1 MNLMSAPAVFDPPSS
16 TPARVGR
23 PWLSG
28 LAADSAY
35 VLTGWVV
42 AVISFSVLVALLAS
56 GIGTLVVVVGF
67 PVLVLALFVA
77 QGFAVL
83 ERARLRTLTG
93 APVLVPAYRP
103 VSGGSMAR
111 RVLHVLADGRRWL
124 DLLFGVVVLVPSV
137 LVFPIGLAWW
147 CAALTG
153 VLYPLYDWA
162 LPHGPDGVSLAQ
174 LVGLGD
180 STTARVGLVF
190 GIGLGAALTLP
201 VVMRGLAMFLSSF
214 GRAMLTRQRAQVLA
228 ERVSALTESR
238 AAAVSAEAAAL
249 RRLERDLHDGPQQ
262 RLIRLA
268 MDLGTAQRRLR
279 TDPESAGPLITG
291 AIEQTRETLE
301 ELRALSR
308 GIAPPILADRGLP
321 AALAALA
328 ARCPVPVELD
338 TGQLGTGQLDTR
350 QLETGQLGTG
360 QVQTRLAPAVENA
373 AYFLVAEALTNVVKH
388 SGASAAAVL
397 VTRDEHAVRVTVSD
411 NGDGGAHPA
420 KGHGLAGL
428 LDRVRALD
436 GQLVVDSPAGGP
448 TVLAAELPLNP
459 DQSANESRV

>member
-1 MNLMSAPAVFDPPSS
+1 MNPMSAPTVFEPSS
-16 TPARVGR
+16 SYPARPARSRLAV
-23 PWLSG
+23 

-35 VLTGWVV
+35 VLTGWII
-42 AVISFSVLVALLAS
+42 AVISFPVLVALLAS
-56 GIGTLVVVVGF
+56 GIGTAVVVVGF
-67 PVLVLALFVA
+67 PVLVLMLFIA

-93 APVLVPAYRP
+93 APVSAPAYRP
-103 VSGGSMAR
+103 VAEGSVAR
-111 RVLHVLADGRRWL
+111 RVLSLLGDGRRWL
-124 DLLFGVVVLVPSV
+124 DLLYGVSVLIPSL

-147 CAALTG
+147 CVALAG
-153 VLYPLYDWA
+153 LLYPLYDWTV
-162 LPHGPDGVSLAQ
+162 PRGPDGVSLSQ

-180 STTARVGLVF
+180 STPVRVGLVF
-190 GIGLGAALTLP
+190 GIGLVAALTLP
-201 VVMRGLAMFLSSF
+201 LVMRGLALLLSSF
-214 GRAMLTRQRAQVLA
+214 GRGLLTRQRASVLA

-238 AAAVSAEAAAL
+238 AAAVSAEATAL

-279 TDPESAGPLITG
+279 TDPESAGPLISG

-308 GIAPPILADRGLP
+308 GIAPPVLADRGLP

-338 TGQLGTGQLDTR
+338 TEQLQAP
-350 QLETGQLGTG
+350 
-360 QVQTRLAPAVENA
+360 RLPPAVENA
-373 AYFLVAEALTNVVKH
+373 AYFVVAEALTNLVKH
-388 SGASAAAVL
+388 SGATAGGVR
-397 VTRDEHAVRVTVSD
+397 VTLDERLVRVTVTD
-411 NGDGGAHPA
+411 NGRGGAHPA

-436 GQLVVDSPAGGP
+436 GQLVVDSPPGGP
-448 TVLAAELPLNP
+448 TVLAAELPVRP
-459 DQSANESRV
+459 AGGG

>member
-1 MNLMSAPAVFDPPSS
+1 MNPMSAPTVFEPSS
-16 TPARVGR
+16 GYPARPARSRLAV
-23 PWLSG
+23 

-35 VLTGWVV
+35 VLTGWII
-42 AVISFSVLVALLAS
+42 AVISFPVLVALLAS
-56 GIGTLVVVVGF
+56 GIGTVVVVVGF
-67 PVLVLALFVA
+67 PVLVLMLFIA

-93 APVLVPAYRP
+93 APVSAPVYRT
-103 VSGGSMAR
+103 VAEGSVAR
-111 RVLHVLADGRRWL
+111 RVLSLLGDGRRWL
-124 DLLFGVVVLVPSV
+124 DLLYGVLVLIPSL

-147 CAALTG
+147 CVALAG
-153 VLYPLYDWA
+153 LLYPLYDWT
-162 LPHGPDGVSLAQ
+162 LPRPPDGVSLAQ

-180 STTARVGLVF
+180 STPARVGLVF
-190 GIGLGAALTLP
+190 GIGLAAALTLP
-201 VVMRGLAMFLSSF
+201 LVMRGLALLLSSF
-214 GRAMLTRQRAQVLA
+214 GRGLLTRQRASVLA

-238 AAAVSAEAAAL
+238 AAAVSAEATAL

-279 TDPESAGPLITG
+279 TDPESAGPLISG

-308 GIAPPILADRGLP
+308 GIAPPVLADRGLP

-338 TGQLGTGQLDTR
+338 TER
-350 QLETGQLGTG
+350 
-360 QVQTRLAPAVENA
+360 VQAPRLPPAVENA
-373 AYFLVAEALTNVVKH
+373 AYFVVAEALANLVKH
-388 SGASAAAVL
+388 SGATEGGVR
-397 VTRDEHAVRVTVSD
+397 VTLDERLVRVTVTD
-411 NGDGGAHPA
+411 NGRGGAHPA

-436 GQLVVDSPAGGP
+436 GQLVVDSPPGGP
-448 TVLAAELPLNP
+448 TVLAAELPVRP
-459 DQSANESRV
+459 AGGG

>member
-1 MNLMSAPAVFDPPSS
+1 MNPMSAPTVFEPSS
-16 TPARVGR
+16 GYPAHPARSRLAV
-23 PWLSG
+23 

-35 VLTGWVV
+35 VLTGWII
-42 AVISFSVLVALLAS
+42 AVISFPVLVALLAS
-56 GIGTLVVVVGF
+56 GIGTVVVVVGF
-67 PVLVLALFVA
+67 PVLVLMLFIA

-93 APVLVPAYRP
+93 APVSAPVYRT
-103 VSGGSMAR
+103 VAEGSVAR
-111 RVLHVLADGRRWL
+111 RVLSLLGDGRRWL
-124 DLLFGVVVLVPSV
+124 DLLYGVLVLIPSL

-147 CAALTG
+147 CVALAG
-153 VLYPLYDWA
+153 LLYPLYDWT
-162 LPHGPDGVSLAQ
+162 LPRGPDGVSLAQ

-180 STTARVGLVF
+180 STPVRVGLVF
-190 GIGLGAALTLP
+190 GIGLVAALTLP
-201 VVMRGLAMFLSSF
+201 LVMRGLALLLSSF
-214 GRAMLTRQRAQVLA
+214 GRGLLTRQRASVLA

-238 AAAVSAEAAAL
+238 AAAVSAEATAL

-279 TDPESAGPLITG
+279 TDPESAGPLISG

-308 GIAPPILADRGLP
+308 GIAPPVLADRGLP

-338 TGQLGTGQLDTR
+338 T
-350 QLETGQLGTG
+350 E
-360 QVQTRLAPAVENA
+360 QVQAPRLPPAVENA
-373 AYFLVAEALTNVVKH
+373 AYFVVAEALANLVKH
-388 SGASAAAVL
+388 SGATEGGVR
-397 VTRDEHAVRVTVSD
+397 VTLDERLVRVTVTD
-411 NGDGGAHPA
+411 NGRGGAHPA

-436 GQLVVDSPAGGP
+436 GRLVVDSPPGGP
-448 TVLAAELPLNP
+448 TVLAAELPVRP
-459 DQSANESRV
+459 AGGG

>member
-1 MNLMSAPAVFDPPSS
+1 MNLMSAPAVFDPPPTTPS
-16 TPARVGR
+16 TTSARVGR
-23 PWLSG
+23 SWLSG

-35 VLTGWVV
+35 VLTGWVI
-42 AVISFSVLVALLAS
+42 AVISFSVLVTLLAS

-83 ERARLRTLTG
+83 ERVRLRTLTG
-93 APVLVPAYRP
+93 APVLEPAYRP
-103 VSGGSMAR
+103 VSEGSVAR
-111 RVLHVLADGRRWL
+111 RVLSLLGDGRRWL
-124 DLLFGVVVLVPSV
+124 DLLFGVVVLVPGL

-147 CAALTG
+147 CVALSG

-201 VVMRGLAMFLSSF
+201 VVLRGLAMFLSSF
-214 GRAMLTRQRAQVLA
+214 GRAMLTRQRASVLA

-238 AAAVSAEAAAL
+238 AAAVSAEATAL

-279 TDPESAGPLITG
+279 TDPESAGPLISG

-308 GIAPPILADRGLP
+308 GIAPPVLADRGLP

-328 ARCPVPVELD
+328 ARCPVPVEL
-338 TGQLGTGQLDTR
+338 
-350 QLETGQLGTG
+350 ETE
-360 QVQTRLAPAVENA
+360 QVETPRLAPAVENA

-388 SGASAAAVL
+388 SGASSAAVL
-397 VTRDEHAVRVTVSD
+397 VCRDEHTVRVTVSD
-411 NGDGGAHPA
+411 NGRGGAHPA

-448 TVLAAELPLNP
+448 TVLAAELPLRQPSP
-459 DQSANESRV
+459 DKSGA

>member
-1 MNLMSAPAVFDPPSS
+1 
-16 TPARVGR
+16 
-23 PWLSG
+23 

-42 AVISFSVLVALLAS
+42 AVISFSVLVTLLAS

-103 VSGGSMAR
+103 VSGGPVTR
-111 RVLHVLADGRRWL
+111 RVLATLADGRRWL

-190 GIGLGAALTLP
+190 GIGLAAALTLP

-338 TGQLGTGQLDTR
+338 TGQVHGR
-350 QLETGQLGTG
+350 
-360 QVQTRLAPAVENA
+360 VQTRLAPAVENA

-411 NGDGGAHPA
+411 NGGGGAHPA

-459 DQSANESRV
+459 DTSANESRV

>member
-1 MNLMSAPAVFDPPSS
+1 MNPMSAPTVFEPSS
-16 TPARVGR
+16 GYPAHPARSRLAV
-23 PWLSG
+23 

-35 VLTGWVV
+35 VLTGWII
-42 AVISFSVLVALLAS
+42 AVISFPVLVALLAS
-56 GIGTLVVVVGF
+56 GIGTVVVVVGF
-67 PVLVLALFVA
+67 PVLVLMLFIA

-93 APVLVPAYRP
+93 APVSAPVYRT
-103 VSGGSMAR
+103 VAEGSVAR
-111 RVLHVLADGRRWL
+111 RVLSLLGDGRRWL
-124 DLLFGVVVLVPSV
+124 DLLYGVLVLIPSL

-147 CAALTG
+147 CVALAG
-153 VLYPLYDWA
+153 LLYPLYDWT
-162 LPHGPDGVSLAQ
+162 LPRGPDGVSLAQ

-180 STTARVGLVF
+180 STPVRVGLVF
-190 GIGLGAALTLP
+190 GIGLVAALTLP
-201 VVMRGLAMFLSSF
+201 LVMRGLALLLSSF
-214 GRAMLTRQRAQVLA
+214 GRGLLTRQRASVLA

-238 AAAVSAEAAAL
+238 AAAVSAEATAL

-279 TDPESAGPLITG
+279 TDPESAGPLISG

-308 GIAPPILADRGLP
+308 GIAPPVLADRGLP

-338 TGQLGTGQLDTR
+338 T
-350 QLETGQLGTG
+350 E
-360 QVQTRLAPAVENA
+360 QVQAPRLPPAVENA
-373 AYFLVAEALTNVVKH
+373 AYFVVAEALANLVKH
-388 SGASAAAVL
+388 SGATEGGVR
-397 VTRDEHAVRVTVSD
+397 VTLDERLVRVTVTD
-411 NGDGGAHPA
+411 NGRGGAHPA

-436 GQLVVDSPAGGP
+436 GQLVVDSPPGGP
-448 TVLAAELPLNP
+448 TVLAAELPVRP
-459 DQSANESRV
+459 AGGG

>member
-1 MNLMSAPAVFDPPSS
+1 MNPMSAPTVFEPSS
-16 TPARVGR
+16 GYPARSR
-23 PWLSG
+23 LAL

-35 VLTGWVV
+35 VLTGWII
-42 AVISFSVLVALLAS
+42 AVISFPVLVALLAS
-56 GIGTLVVVVGF
+56 GIGTVVVVVGF
-67 PVLVLALFVA
+67 PVLVLMLFIA

-93 APVLVPAYRP
+93 APVSAPVYRT
-103 VSGGSMAR
+103 VAEGSVAR
-111 RVLHVLADGRRWL
+111 RVLSLLGDGRRWL
-124 DLLFGVVVLVPSV
+124 DLLYGVLVLIPSL

-147 CAALTG
+147 CVALAG
-153 VLYPLYDWA
+153 LLYPLYDWT
-162 LPHGPDGVSLAQ
+162 LPRGPDGVSLAQ

-180 STTARVGLVF
+180 STPVRVGLVF
-190 GIGLGAALTLP
+190 GIGLVAALTLP
-201 VVMRGLAMFLSSF
+201 LVMRGLALLLSSF
-214 GRAMLTRQRAQVLA
+214 GRGLLTRQRASVLA

-238 AAAVSAEAAAL
+238 AAAVSAEATAL

-279 TDPESAGPLITG
+279 TDPESAGPLISG

-308 GIAPPILADRGLP
+308 GIAPPVLADRGLP

-338 TGQLGTGQLDTR
+338 T
-350 QLETGQLGTG
+350 E
-360 QVQTRLAPAVENA
+360 QVQAPRLPPAVENA
-373 AYFLVAEALTNVVKH
+373 AYFVVAEALANLVKH
-388 SGASAAAVL
+388 SGATTGGVR
-397 VTRDEHAVRVTVSD
+397 VTLDERLVRVTVTD
-411 NGDGGAHPA
+411 NGRGGAHPA

-436 GQLVVDSPAGGP
+436 GQLVVDSPPGGP
-448 TVLAAELPLNP
+448 TVLAAELPVRP
-459 DQSANESRV
+459 AGGG

>member
-1 MNLMSAPAVFDPPSS
+1 MNPMSAPTVFEPSS
-16 TPARVGR
+16 SYPARPARSRLAV
-23 PWLSG
+23 

-35 VLTGWVV
+35 VLTGWII
-42 AVISFSVLVALLAS
+42 AVISFPVLVALLAS
-56 GIGTLVVVVGF
+56 GIGTVVVVVGF
-67 PVLVLALFVA
+67 PVLVLMLFIA

-93 APVLVPAYRP
+93 APVSAPAYRP
-103 VSGGSMAR
+103 AAEGSVAR
-111 RVLHVLADGRRWL
+111 RVLSLLGDGRRWL
-124 DLLFGVVVLVPSV
+124 DLLYGVLVLIPSL

-147 CAALTG
+147 CVALAG
-153 VLYPLYDWA
+153 LLYPLYDWA
-162 LPHGPDGVSLAQ
+162 LPRGPDGVSLSQ

-180 STTARVGLVF
+180 STPVRVGLVF
-190 GIGLGAALTLP
+190 GIGLVAALTLP
-201 VVMRGLAMFLSSF
+201 LVMRGLALLLSAF
-214 GRAMLTRQRAQVLA
+214 GRGLLTRQRASVLA

-238 AAAVSAEAAAL
+238 AAAVSAEATAL

-279 TDPESAGPLITG
+279 TDPESAGPLISG

-308 GIAPPILADRGLP
+308 GIAPPVLADRGLP

-338 TGQLGTGQLDTR
+338 TGQ
-350 QLETGQLGTG
+350 
-360 QVQTRLAPAVENA
+360 VQAPRLPPAVENA
-373 AYFLVAEALTNVVKH
+373 AYFVVAEALTNLVKH
-388 SGASAAAVL
+388 SGATEGGVR
-397 VTRDEHAVRVTVSD
+397 VTRDERLLRVTVTD
-411 NGDGGAHPA
+411 NGRGGAHPA

-436 GQLVVDSPAGGP
+436 GQLVVDSPPGGP
-448 TVLAAELPLNP
+448 TVLAAELPVRP
-459 DQSANESRV
+459 AGGG